1 MRPAIR
7 LGVTFRSVLFG
18 VASTAVIG
26 SCDSPPETPEEHAQA
41 LLDRYITLSDADDP
55 AAIDLYADGG
65 RIEKYLITRE
75 GARVAAGSA
84 PLSEWKASMQERL
97 DATVAKGVRATYSAP
112 TFERDGDFVR
122 IRIDRTIT
130 PPGVTLAQELLVGA
144 GPDSVWRIW
153 SEVSQVHST
162 RQ

>member
-1 MRPAIR
+1 M
-7 LGVTFRSVLFG
+7 LSV
-18 VASTAVIG
+18 VACAAVIG
-26 SCDSPPETPEEHAQA
+26 SCASPPETPEEHAQA
-41 LLDRYITLSDADDP
+41 LLDRYIALSDADDP

-75 GARVAAGSA
+75 GARVAVGSA
-84 PLSEWKASMQERL
+84 PLSEWKASMRERL
-97 DATVAKGVRATYSAP
+97 DATVAKGVRATYAAP

-122 IRIDRTIT
+122 IRVDRTIT